1 MILNIEKEKELLG
14 KKVQLNEVYIGKT
27 PELMAIEKELDKFR
41 NKYMSNISII
51 GNIKRA
57 NANQDPDLLKINRM
71 LEDYFGF
78 GCLSITIW
86 HSMEPNAFTL
96 SISDRLDIAY
106 SAKYFFSTKNGYKFN
121 KDADYAAII
130 VVYDSIMFSTDFT
143 TAEVMAI
150 IMHEIG
156 HNFNL
161 VMSNAQ
167 GIYNRLHAT
176 LAYALNLMTL
186 NIPGLV
192 LTNNTMVSIGNK
204 LEQKIQAENKLTA
217 SVLNYSIFAF
227 QFLKSL
233 RSVPYKILNV
243 LTLGLFNILIDVIYL
258 IFSIAFNP
266 VNTIIDLTLQPF
278 SYADEK
284 EADNFATMYGYGPE
298 TVSVQAKLGESKFDR
313 DFKNMPLFGHIY
325 ATNLF
330 ITDLIVDPLSCHPKN
345 GDRMRDQLDLLKY
358 EVKKED
364 LDPKIKKVLIE
375 DIKLCEKELDKLSD
389 VSKGIKDPDFIKHL
403 YWRVIYK
410 STNNRSL
417 KDLFIG
423 LIIGNPDK
431 RFDEYDKAYRINK
444 EK

>member
-1 MILNIEKEKELLG
+1 MILNIEKEPLE

-27 PELMAIEKELDKFR
+27 PELMAIERELDKFR
-41 NKYMSNISII
+41 NKYMSNPSII
-51 GNIKRA
+51 GNIKKA

-71 LEDYFGF
+71 FEDYFGF

-86 HSMEPNAFTL
+86 HSLEPNAFTL
-96 SISDRLDIAY
+96 SISNRLDVAY
-106 SAKYFFSTKNGYKFN
+106 SAKYFFSTKEGYKFN
-121 KDADYAAII
+121 KDADYAAVI
-130 VVYDSIMFSTDFT
+130 VVYDSIMFNHDFT

-167 GIYNRLHAT
+167 GIYNRLYAT
-176 LAYALNLMTL
+176 LVFALNISSF
-186 NIPGLV
+186 NIKGLI
-192 LTNNTMVSIGNK
+192 LTNNTYVSIGNK
-204 LEQKIQAENKLTA
+204 LEQEIQANNKLTA
-217 SVLNYSIFAF
+217 SVLNYSIYAI
-227 QFLKSL
+227 QFIKSL
-233 RSVPYKILNV
+233 KNIPFKILNV
-243 LTLGLFNILIDVIYL
+243 LTLGLFNAIIDVLYI
-258 IFSIAFNP
+258 IFNIVHNP

-278 SYADEK
+278 SYANEK

-298 TVSVQAKLGESKFDR
+298 TVSVEAKLGESKFDR

-330 ITDLIVDPLSCHPKN
+330 ITDLLVDPLNTHPKN
-345 GDRMRDQLDLLKY
+345 GDRMRDQLELLKH

-364 LDPKIKKVLIE
+364 LDPKMKKVLTE

-389 VSKGIKDPDFIKHL
+389 ISKGIKDPDIIKHL
-403 YWRVIYK
+403 YWRVIYR

-417 KDLFIG
+417 KDLFMG

-431 RFDEYDKAYRINK
+431 RFDEYDKAYGINK